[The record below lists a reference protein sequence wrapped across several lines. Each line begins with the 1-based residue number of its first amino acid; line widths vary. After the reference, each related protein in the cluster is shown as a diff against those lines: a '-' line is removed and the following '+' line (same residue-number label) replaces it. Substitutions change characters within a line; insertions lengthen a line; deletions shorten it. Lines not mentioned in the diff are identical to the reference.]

1 MLKALLLG
9 LSCLFA
15 WGHAP
20 HPFYV
25 SILEVNP
32 NPSSGRL
39 ECALKIFTDDLE
51 LAIKEEVGAT
61 GLNLGSAREKS
72 GAGEVVNNYI
82 RTHFSVADQ
91 KRPLDINFMGRE
103 GDADAQWIYFEVI
116 FPADRLPDEVT
127 IKWTSLLD
135 LLPGQKNLLHLYPA
149 PNTRTFIFDQ
159 EHARQIIPLTL

>member
-1 MLKALLLG
+1 MLKTLLLG
-9 LSCLFA
+9 LTCLFA
-15 WGHAP
+15 WGHTP
-20 HPFYV
+20 HQFYV

-51 LAIKEEVGAT
+51 LAIKEEEGAS

-72 GAGEVVNNYI
+72 EAGDVVNKYI
-82 RTHFSVADQ
+82 RAHFLIVNQ
-91 KRPLDINFMGRE
+91 KRPLNINFIGRE
-103 GDADAQWIYFEVI
+103 GDADAQWIYFEVL
-116 FPADRLPDEVT
+116 FPSNSLPDAVT
-127 IKWTSLLD
+127 IKWTSLLN
-135 LLPGQKNLLHLYPA
+135 LLPGQKNLLHLYPS

>member
-1 MLKALLLG
+1 MLRALFLG
-9 LSCLFA
+9 LICFFV

-32 NPSSGRL
+32 NLSLGRL
-39 ECALKIFTDDLE
+39 ECAMKIFTDDLE
-51 LAIKEEVGAT
+51 LAIKEEVGTT
-61 GLNLGSAREKS
+61 GLNLGSGREKS
-72 GAGEVVNNYI
+72 GAGDLVNKFI
-82 RTHFSVADQ
+82 RTHFLVESQ
-91 KRPLDINFMGRE
+91 KKPLEIHFIGRE

-116 FPADRLPDEVT
+116 LPPDPRPDQVS

-135 LLPGQKNLLHLYPA
+135 RLPGQKNLLHLYPS

-159 EHARQIIPLTL
+159 EHPRQIIPLTL